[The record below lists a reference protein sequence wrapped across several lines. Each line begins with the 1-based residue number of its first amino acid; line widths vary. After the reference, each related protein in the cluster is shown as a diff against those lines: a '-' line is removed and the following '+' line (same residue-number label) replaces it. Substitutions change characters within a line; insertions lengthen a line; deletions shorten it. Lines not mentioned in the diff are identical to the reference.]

1 MRPLIVLGLLVPSLV
16 LPAIAEA
23 QPYHR
28 HRERRY
34 HYYPER
40 AYPERVRYQDHQG
53 LLLRF
58 TAGAGGVAADDNLN
72 DVTLSGGAGSFS
84 VDLGGS
90 VAPSLALHGRLALN
104 TMFEPSVSEG
114 GAYAG
119 DLDDTSLTF
128 ALLGVGATY
137 YLPSNLY
144 LTGVVGLSRAS
155 FQLYGNEYDALNG
168 IGVMGDL
175 GYEWPI
181 GGDWGL
187 GVAGRLELHS
197 VRGEGE
203 RLSTAGLG
211 VVLSLTHF

>member
-1 MRPLIVLGLLVPSLV
+1 MRLVFALGLLTTSLV
-16 LPAIAEA
+16 LPSLAEA
-23 QPYHR
+23 APYHR

-40 AYPERVRYQDHQG
+40 VRYNDHEG

-58 TAGAGGVAADDNLN
+58 TAGAGGVAADDSLN

-84 VDLGGS
+84 LDLGGS
-90 VAPSLALHGRLALN
+90 IAPSLALHGRLALN
-104 TMFEPSVSEG
+104 TMFEPEVSEG
-114 GAYAG
+114 GTYTG

-128 ALLGVGATY
+128 ALLGLGATY

-155 FQLYGNEYDALNG
+155 FQIYGNEYDALNG
-168 IGVMGDL
+168 VGVMGDL

-187 GVAGRLELHS
+187 GVAGRLELHT
-197 VRGEGE
+197 VRGDGE

-211 VVLSLTHF
+211 VVLSFTHF